1 MSRPFRLQSLLD
13 YRRQLEDE
21 QSLALAEVAAE
32 ERRVREA
39 MMALER
45 QREEQTAAL
54 RTLVVGGVFDAE
66 KYTQRA
72 AFLDVVGRAFDEQAA
87 ALEEATMRVVE
98 RRQALVEALT
108 DRRVLERLRDRQA
121 EAAAIDDGR
130 HEARDVDDMVMAR
143 HQRAKQK

>member
-1 MSRPFRLQSLLD
+1 MSRPFRFQSLLD

-39 MMALER
+39 MTALER

-66 KYTQRA
+66 KYMQRA
-72 AFLDVVGRAFDEQAA
+72 AFLDVVGRALDEQAA
-87 ALEEATMRVVE
+87 ALEEAAMRVVE
-98 RRQALVEALT
+98 RREALVEALT

-121 EAAAIDDGR
+121 ETAAIDDGR